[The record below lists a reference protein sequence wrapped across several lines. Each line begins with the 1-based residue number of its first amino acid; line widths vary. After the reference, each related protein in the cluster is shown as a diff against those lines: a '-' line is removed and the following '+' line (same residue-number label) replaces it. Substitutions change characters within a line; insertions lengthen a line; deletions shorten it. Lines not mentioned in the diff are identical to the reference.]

1 MHEMSLALSIVE
13 QTLDA
18 AAREGAARIIEVE
31 IEVGCLAGVLVD
43 SLQFC
48 LEAVGPTSGLAGT
61 IFRVSEVVATGDCR
75 VCAAT
80 FPAGSFL
87 IPCPTCG
94 SDDVS
99 LNGGRE
105 LKIRSLTI
113 ED

>member
-1 MHEMSLALSIVE
+1 MHEMSLALSIIE
-13 QTLDA
+13 QTREA
-18 AAREGAARIIEVE
+18 AVREGAARIIEVE
-31 IEVGCLAGVLVD
+31 IEVGCLAGVLAD

-48 LEAVGPTSGLAGT
+48 LESVGAVGGLPGT
-61 IFRVSEVVATGDCR
+61 IFHITEVGATGNCR
-75 VCAAT
+75 VCAAA
-80 FPAGSFL
+80 FPADSFL
-87 IPCPTCG
+87 ALCPSCG

>member
-1 MHEMSLALSIVE
+1 MHEMSLALSIVD
-13 QTLDA
+13 QTREA
-18 AAREGAARIIEVE
+18 AAREGAVRILEVE
-31 IEVGCLAGVLVD
+31 IEVGCLAGVLAD

-48 LEAVGPTSGLAGT
+48 LEAVGPTEGLPGTVFRITEVRAAG
-61 IFRVSEVVATGDCR
+61 VCR

-80 FPAGSFL
+80 FPADSYL
-87 IPCPTCG
+87 VICPSCG
-94 SDDVS
+94 SEDVS

>member
-13 QTLDA
+13 QTREA
-18 AAREGAARIIEVE
+18 ATREGAARILEVE
-31 IEVGCLAGVLVD
+31 VEVGCLAGVLAD

-48 LEAVGPTSGLAGT
+48 LEAVGATGGLPNT
-61 IFRVSEVVATGDCR
+61 IFKVTGVRATGDCR

-80 FPAGSFL
+80 FPADSFL
-87 IPCPTCG
+87 APCPSCG

-99 LNGGRE
+99 LKGGRE

>member
-13 QTLDA
+13 QTREA
-18 AAREGAARIIEVE
+18 AAREGAARILEVE
-31 IEVGCLAGVLVD
+31 IEVGSLAGVLAD
-43 SLQFC
+43 SLRFC
-48 LEAVGPTSGLAGT
+48 LESVGPTGGLAGT
-61 IFRVSEVVATGDCR
+61 IFRINEVGATGTCR

-80 FPAGSFL
+80 FPADSFL
-87 IPCPTCG
+87 VLCPSCG
-94 SDDVS
+94 SEDVS

>member
-13 QTLDA
+13 QTREA
-18 AAREGAARIIEVE
+18 AAREGAVRVLEVE
-31 IEVGCLAGVLVD
+31 IEVGCLAGVLAD

-48 LEAVGPTSGLAGT
+48 LEAVGPTSGLPGT
-61 IFRVSEVVATGDCR
+61 VFHITEIVATGDCR

-80 FPAGSFL
+80 FPADSFL
-87 IPCPTCG
+87 ALCPACG
-94 SDDVS
+94 SDDVAVS
-99 LNGGRE
+99 GGQD

>member
-13 QTLDA
+13 QTREA
-18 AAREGAARIIEVE
+18 AVREGAARVLEVE
-31 IEVGCLAGVLVD
+31 IEVGCLAGVLAD

-48 LEAVGPTSGLAGT
+48 LEAVGPPGGLAET
-61 IFRVSEVVATGDCR
+61 VFRITEVMAAGDCR

-80 FPAGSFL
+80 FPADSFL
-87 IPCPTCG
+87 VLCPSCG

>member
-13 QTLDA
+13 QTREA
-18 AAREGAARIIEVE
+18 AAREGAARILEVE
-31 IEVGCLAGVLVD
+31 IEVGRLAGVLAD

-48 LEAVGPTSGLAGT
+48 LESVGAAEGLAGAV
-61 IFRVSEVVATGDCR
+61 FRITEVWATGNCH

-80 FPAGSFL
+80 FPADSFL
-87 IPCPTCG
+87 VLCPSCG
-94 SDDVS
+94 SDEVS

>member
-13 QTLDA
+13 QTREA
-18 AAREGAARIIEVE
+18 ATREGAVRILEVE
-31 IEVGCLAGVLVD
+31 IEVGCLAGVLAD

-48 LEAVGPTSGLAGT
+48 LEAVGKDDGLADT
-61 IFRVSEVVATGDCR
+61 IFRITEVGATGNCR

-80 FPAGSFL
+80 FPADSFL
-87 IPCPTCG
+87 VLCPSCA